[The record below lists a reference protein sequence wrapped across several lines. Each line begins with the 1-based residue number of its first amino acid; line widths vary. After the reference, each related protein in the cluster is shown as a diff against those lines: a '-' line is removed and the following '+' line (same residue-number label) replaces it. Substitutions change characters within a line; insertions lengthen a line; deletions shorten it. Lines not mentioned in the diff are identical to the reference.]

1 MNDPKLMECSTVRQ
15 RTASSSQ
22 WHHGGRY
29 SLLVALV
36 LAGAGP
42 ASGQTT
48 AELALYEKR
57 CGQCHGADA
66 ESLARTT
73 LRKVGGKIVTRE
85 RAIELTKFLSR
96 HGRSTPDEV
105 QRLYGLLR
113 RYLEVGSD

>member
-1 MNDPKLMECSTVRQ
+1 MNDLKPVECSTVRQ
-15 RTASSSQ
+15 GTALTNQWCHSGRSSV
-22 WHHGGRY
+22 
-29 SLLVALV
+29 LVALV
-36 LAGAGP
+36 FAGAGP
-42 ASGQTT
+42 AVGQTT

-57 CGQCHGADA
+57 CGRCHGADV

-73 LRKVGGKIVTRE
+73 LRKVGGEIVTRD

-113 RYLEVGSD
+113 RNLEAGGN